1 MQITNNGFLVTMTI
15 IIIMALP
22 VLIIRNSMKK
32 TQEEFKKTHTVENK
46 NIAVTENSSKIIQS
60 LLEKIKNL
68 ESTKKPTTKKT
79 EKMKPCVWTRCV

>member
-32 TQEEFKKTHTVENK
+32 TQEEIKKTHAVENK
-46 NIAVTENSSKIIQS
+46 NIAVKDDSSKIIQS

-68 ESTKKPTTKKT
+68 ESTKKPTTKKI
-79 EKMKPCVWTRCV
+79 EKMKPCVWSRCV

>member
-32 TQEEFKKTHTVENK
+32 TQEEIKKTHAVENK
-46 NIAVTENSSKIIQS
+46 NIAGVIQFTGPTLTPSCPAECPVATGETTLNYHTILSFSS
-60 LLEKIKNL
+60 
-68 ESTKKPTTKKT
+68 
-79 EKMKPCVWTRCV
+79 C

>member
-32 TQEEFKKTHTVENK
+32 TQEEIKKTHAENK
-46 NIAVTENSSKIIQS
+46 NIAVKDNSSKMIQS

-68 ESTKKPTTKKT
+68 ESTKKPTTKKP

>member
-32 TQEEFKKTHTVENK
+32 TQEEFKKTHAVENK
-46 NIAVTENSSKIIQS
+46 NIAVTENSSKIIKS
-60 LLEKIKNL
+60 
-68 ESTKKPTTKKT
+68 
-79 EKMKPCVWTRCV
+79 V